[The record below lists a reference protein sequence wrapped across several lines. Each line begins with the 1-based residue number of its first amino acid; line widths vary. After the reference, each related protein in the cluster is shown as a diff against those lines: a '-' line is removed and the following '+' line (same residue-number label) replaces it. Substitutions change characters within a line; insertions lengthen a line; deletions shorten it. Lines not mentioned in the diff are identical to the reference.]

1 MGVWGTGLYS
11 GDFAQDLRSA
21 VRAVS
26 RLPFDGERLA
36 EILSATEPSAAN
48 NISDEDHT
56 TFWLV
61 VADQFA
67 KRGIV
72 CESVRAKALDIIDRG
87 TDIEMLASLG
97 MPPPDLRKRRAVL
110 DGLRARLAM
119 PAVDLPPRTV
129 MKKPQEFL
137 LEPGD
142 VYIYPTSR
150 GRCINGYFRSKERIP
165 GWKQDGWG
173 LLLMVERG
181 RTFDFLAWYRPLVL
195 VSPLQSKPEPSSLRA
210 LSPWNVRSPG
220 TLSRLHK
227 KRLEL
232 EKIAELSIDR
242 EKLVR
247 TFPSLPSGTFAA
259 VNNISLENSLNTAGV
274 FVPVHMKPRPTVLEE
289 ILSN

>member
-26 RLPFDGERLA
+26 RLPFGGERLA

-48 NISDEDHT
+48 NSNDEDHT

-61 VADQFA
+61 VADQFT

-87 TDIEMLASLG
+87 TDIAMLDSLG
-97 MPPPDLRKRRAVL
+97 MPPADLSKRQAVL
-110 DGLRARLAM
+110 DGLRARLAT
-119 PAVDLPPRTV
+119 PPKPLPRPV
-129 MKKPQEFL
+129 LKKPQEFL
-137 LEPGD
+137 METGD
-142 VYIYPTSR
+142 VYVYPTSR
-150 GRCINGYFRSKERIP
+150 GRCINGYFPSKERIR

-173 LLLMVERG
+173 VMLVVECG

-195 VSPLQSKPEPSSLRA
+195 ASPLQYKPEASGLRA
-210 LSPWNVRSPG
+210 LSPWYVRIPG

-232 EKIAELSIDR
+232 GKIANLPVDR

-247 TFPSLPSGTFAA
+247 VFPSLPSGTSDA
-259 VNNISLENSLNTAGV
+259 VNNISIENRLNTDGV
-274 FVPVHMKPRPTVLEE
+274 FVPAQMKRRPTDLDE
-289 ILSN
+289 ILFE

>member
-26 RLPFDGERLA
+26 RLPFDDERLA
-36 EILSATEPSAAN
+36 EILSTTEPSAAN
-48 NISDEDHT
+48 DSNDEDHT

-72 CESVRAKALDIIDRG
+72 CESVRTKALDIIDYG
-87 TDIEMLASLG
+87 KDIAMLSALG
-97 MPPPDLRKRRAVL
+97 MPPADLRKRQAVL
-110 DGLRARLAM
+110 DGLRARLVTP
-119 PAVDLPPRTV
+119 PADLPPRPV
-129 MKKPQEFL
+129 LKKPQEFI
-137 LEPGD
+137 LETGD

-150 GRCINGYFRSKERIP
+150 GHCINGYFPSKDRIP

-173 LLLMVERG
+173 VMLVVERG

-195 VSPLQSKPEPSSLRA
+195 VSPLQSKPEPSGLRA
-210 LSPWNVRSPG
+210 LSPWNVRIPG

-227 KRLEL
+227 KRMEL
-232 EKIAELSIDR
+232 GKIAELSVDR
-242 EKLVR
+242 EKFLR
-247 TFPSLPSGTFAA
+247 LFPSLPSGRSSAI
-259 VNNISLENSLNTAGV
+259 NNISLENRLNIGPV
-274 FVPVHMKPRPTVLEE
+274 FVHIKPRPTDLDE
-289 ILSN
+289 ILSD